1 MLSTDPR
8 TKKRIF
14 LIVETSKNPRPSG
27 AWRGHPRELCLELL
41 LQFFQDFAGRVSA
54 GASGESGTGVSSGAA
69 EVQVLDRRAVACP
82 VQQGTHGE
90 ELVQREFAVEYVSAS

>member
-8 TKKRIF
+8 TKKRIS
-14 LIVETSKNPRPSG
+14 LIVETSKNPRPSR
-27 AWRGHPRELCLELL
+27 AWTGTFESCLELL

-54 GASGESGTGVSSGAA
+54 GASGESGAGVSSGAA